1 MTKMTQTFKAGIIGA
16 TGYTGQE
23 LIRLLHHHPQVEISW
38 LTSETYAGKRTTEV
52 FPLPYDYPLVSTDDA
67 EPGKVDVVFLA
78 LPHGASMDAVKQAYD
93 AGALVI
99 DLSADFRL
107 RSPEAYARWYGREHT
122 QADLLDQ
129 AAYGLPELHRDEI
142 ASARLIANPGCYPT
156 AAILALYPLVHSAL
170 LEPPVVVDAIS
181 GVSGAGRKPSLS
193 THFVE
198 VNENLV
204 PYNVGYRHR
213 HLAEMEQELGV
224 EGPDEILFVP
234 HLVPVSRG
242 ILETMVVRI
251 RKHYT
256 AEQMRELYLRCYD
269 GEPFVNILQPGSVA
283 TLAHSVGTNLCT
295 IGVTGADG
303 DDSPTDTFVVT
314 VSIDNLLKGAS
325 GQAVQNMNIALGL
338 AEAMGLGVTV
348 S

>member
-1 MTKMTQTFKAGIIGA
+1 MTEIFKAGIIGA
-16 TGYTGQE
+16 TGYTGRE
-23 LIRLLHHHPQVEISW
+23 LVRLLHHHPRVEISW
-38 LTSETYAGKRTTEV
+38 LTSETYAGQRTTDV
-52 FPLPYDYPLVSTDDA
+52 FPLPYDYPLVHASDA
-67 EPGKVDVVFLA
+67 DLAGADVIFLA
-78 LPHGASMDAVKQAYD
+78 LPHGKSMDAVRRAYD

-107 RSPEAYARWYGREHT
+107 RSPEEYARWYGLEHSQVELLG
-122 QADLLDQ
+122 QAV
-129 AAYGLPELHRDEI
+129 YGLPELHRDEI
-142 ASARLIANPGCYPT
+142 ASARIVANPGCYPT

-170 LEPPVVVDAIS
+170 LEPPVVVDAKS
-181 GVSGAGRKPSLS
+181 GVSGAGRKPSLT

-213 HLAEMEQELGV
+213 HVAEMEQELGL

-234 HLVPVSRG
+234 HLIPVNRG

-256 AEQMRELYLRCYD
+256 EDQMRELYLRCYD
-269 GEPFVNILQPGSVA
+269 DEPFVNVLPPGRVA

-295 IGVTGADG
+295 IGVTGAAGGG
-303 DDSPTDTFVVT
+303 DPTDTFVVT

-338 AEAMGLGVTV
+338 PETMGLGVTV
-348 S
+348 K